1 MVRME
6 TDRDVE
12 FWKGVRMSVFQR
24 FDFGSKIV
32 AILQKIAL
40 EIIKLLVHNVMEV
53 SGVEQRG

>member
-24 FDFGSKIV
+24 FNFGSKIV
-32 AILQKIAL
+32 EILQNM
-40 EIIKLLVHNVMEV
+40 LLQYRLSSQNCF
-53 SGVEQRG
+53 RAN